1 MTIRRRGFTLVELLV
16 VIAIIGVLVALLLP
30 AVQAAREAAR
40 RAQCANNLKQI
51 GLAMHNYHDT
61 LKTLPTGYTNDWGMA
76 RNFRGQQYAH
86 HTTSPPIR
94 YRASW
99 SWSAYLAPY
108 MELSTQHDVLGVTRR
123 HAALALTDPAVQRVL
138 ETPISTLRCPSDDG
152 PRLNTSG
159 DRRPSDMNDV
169 QHHVALTNYVGV
181 SHGRSTL
188 NIENDQRNCTGV
200 LFVDSEINFRDVSDG
215 TSNVLMAGER
225 GWHSFHARCNRRQI
239 NGAAIAFVVAA
250 TSEMA
255 HPNRGDAAA
264 VGVAGNGIN
273 FPCAIDDC
281 TNLWNVKSGFYS
293 HHPGGAM
300 FVFVDGSVQFLSETL
315 DLTTFR
321 RLADRQDGNP
331 VTW

>member
-40 RAQCANNLKQI
+40 RSQCANNLKQI

-61 LKTLPTGYTNDWGMA
+61 LRTLPTGYTNDWGLA
-76 RNFRGQQYAH
+76 ENYSGQQYAH
-86 HTTSPPIR
+86 HTDSPPQR
-94 YRASW
+94 HMASW
-99 SWSAYLAPY
+99 SWSAYVAPY
-108 MELSTQHDVLGVTRR
+108 MELSSQHDVLGVTRR
-123 HAALALTDPAVQRVL
+123 HAALALADPAVQELMQNPV
-138 ETPISTLRCPSDDG
+138 SVLRCPSDAG
-152 PRLNTSG
+152 PRLNPWGEARPMDVNG
-159 DRRPSDMNDV
+159 DRHN
-169 QHHVALTNYVGV
+169 VALTNYVGV
-181 SHGRSTL
+181 SHGRSSL
-188 NIENDQRNCTGV
+188 DIDNRQRNCTGV

-225 GWHSFHARCNRRQI
+225 AWDTYHARCNRRQT
-239 NGAAIAFVVAA
+239 NGAAIPFVIG
-250 TSEMA
+250 TSNLLN
-255 HPNRGDAAA
+255 HRNRGTALA

-273 FPCAIDDC
+273 WPSPNADC
-281 TNLWNVKSGFYS
+281 GNLWEVKSGFYS

-300 FVFVDGSVQFLSETL
+300 FVFVDGSVHFLSETL

-331 VTW
+331 VSW

>member
-1 MTIRRRGFTLVELLV
+1 MTNRSKGFTLVELLV

-40 RAQCANNLKQI
+40 RSQCANNLKQI

-61 LKTLPTGYTNDWGMA
+61 LKTLPTGYTNDWGLA
-76 RNFRGQQYAH
+76 QDFRGQNYAH
-86 HTTSPPIR
+86 HTTSPPVR

-99 SWSAYLAPY
+99 SWSAYVAPY
-108 MELSTQHDVLGVTRR
+108 MELSAQHDLLGVTRR
-123 HAALALTDPAVQRVL
+123 HAALALADPAVQQLLRNPV
-138 ETPISTLRCPSDDG
+138 SVLRCPSDDG

-159 DRRPSDMNDV
+159 DRRPADVNDV
-169 QHHVALTNYVGV
+169 RHDVALTNYVGV
-181 SHGRSTL
+181 SHGRGTL
-188 NIENDQRNCTGV
+188 DIDNRQNNCTGV

-225 GWHSFHARCNRRQI
+225 AWETYHARCSRRQA
-239 NGAAIAFVVAA
+239 NGAAIPFVIA
-250 TSEMA
+250 TSNLLNHA
-255 HPNRGDAAA
+255 NRGDSAA

-273 FPCAIDDC
+273 FPCAVEDC

-293 HHPGGAM
+293 RHPGGAM

-321 RLADRQDGNP
+321 RLADRRDGNP
-331 VTW
+331 VSW